1 MRLKQIVSLVIVAA
15 SVSLFGIDVGKLPVP
30 EHPDTEVTSHH
41 CLNQPE
47 NVDNLDFSLSFNATP
62 SNNVEVAFGV
72 DSDGD
77 GKLALDETEMVIG
90 WDCGR
95 YFIRNFQTG
104 ETVEE
109 EAVESQSVRRLI
121 EWHYRIYGNRTTLKS
136 FTASS
141 DAGEVFAELSA
152 AKPQWLY
159 NGNWNLMRL
168 TARGIDAQDEVF
180 NVDVCRKGIV
190 IILK

>member
-1 MRLKQIVSLVIVAA
+1 MRLRHLICAA
-15 SVSLFGIDVGKLPVP
+15 FSTSASLFGAVVGKLPVS
-30 EHPDTEVTSHH
+30 EHPDTEVTAHH
-41 CLNQPE
+41 RLEQPE
-47 NVDNLDFSLSFNATP
+47 NVDNLDFSLAFNGTA

-72 DSDGD
+72 DADGD

-104 ETVEE
+104 ETIEE
-109 EAVESQSVRRLI
+109 DAVGSQSVRRLI

-136 FTASS
+136 FAVTNET
-141 DAGEVFAELSA
+141 GEVFAELSA

-168 TARGIDAQDEVF
+168 AARGIDAQDEVF

-190 IILK
+190 IILR

>member
-1 MRLKQIVSLVIVAA
+1 
-15 SVSLFGIDVGKLPVP
+15 
-30 EHPDTEVTSHH
+30 
-41 CLNQPE
+41 
-47 NVDNLDFSLSFNATP
+47 
-62 SNNVEVAFGV
+62 
-72 DSDGD
+72 
-77 GKLALDETEMVIG
+77 LDETEMIIG

-104 ETVEE
+104 ETIEE
-109 EAVESQSVRRLI
+109 DAVESQSVRRLI

-152 AKPQWLY
+152 VKPQWLY

-168 TARGIDAQDEVF
+168 TARVIDAQDEVF

>member
-1 MRLKQIVSLVIVAA
+1 MRLRHLICAA
-15 SVSLFGIDVGKLPVP
+15 FSTSASLFGAVVGKLPVS
-30 EHPDTEVTSHH
+30 EHPDTEVTAHH
-41 CLNQPE
+41 RLEQPE
-47 NVDNLDFSLSFNATP
+47 NVDNLDFSLAFNGTA

-72 DSDGD
+72 DTDGD

-136 FTASS
+136 FAVTN
-141 DAGEVFAELSA
+141 DIGEVFAELSA

-168 TARGIDAQDEVF
+168 AARGIDAQDEVF
-180 NVDVCRKGIV
+180 SVDVCRKGIV
-190 IILK
+190 IILR

>member
-1 MRLKQIVSLVIVAA
+1 MRLRHLICAA
-15 SVSLFGIDVGKLPVP
+15 FSTSASLFGAVVGKLPVS
-30 EHPDTEVTSHH
+30 EHPDTEVTAHYR
-41 CLNQPE
+41 LNQPE
-47 NVDNLDFSLSFNATP
+47 NVDNLDFSLDFNGTT

-72 DSDGD
+72 DADGD
-77 GKLALDETEMVIG
+77 GKLALDETEMIIS

-104 ETVEE
+104 ETIEE
-109 EAVESQSVRRLI
+109 DAVESQSVRRLI

-136 FTASS
+136 FAVTNET
-141 DAGEVFAELSA
+141 GEVFAELSA

-168 TARGIDAQDEVF
+168 AARGIDAQDEVF

-190 IILK
+190 IILR